1 MIKKITLVATM
12 IMLLNA
18 QTVVGQKIAMDK
30 TLRNWFVTVH
40 GGLTSPYTDVRS
52 YDWRRVMLKGGEEN
66 AHKRLSE
73 YQYGVGASVTRMF
86 GGVFG
91 MQVDYMY
98 GKLQGVTVNKGGFQ
112 EDRYFWKKLGF
123 SEPVYFKTQYLHQPT
138 INGYINLSNM
148 FVGLNR
154 YIRHKS
160 KNKELNDRP
169 VSVYAKAGL
178 GFVFFKSQVYKVKDG
193 EFYDAN
199 KRDAEPRGKYLV
211 TYTNNVTEVTAP
223 FALGLKIKAGKR
235 FDVGLEGRFNYI
247 HTDKLDAH
255 VSNEYIRGRNDKF
268 VYLNANVN
276 YKFGSKKGQEEHLEW
291 INPLEAYMSVT
302 DAKLAN
308 LYTVKDADGDGVIDE
323 LDEEPESPEGAMV
336 DTHGKTL
343 DSDKDGI
350 PDHLDPEPFS
360 TPELPIVD
368 GVNQRPDGLTPQ
380 MIKEVKE
387 ILGGDKS
394 NKAIGWVLSLVF
406 FDLDKDNI
414 RTSEIP
420 ELYQI
425 GTVMQKYPDLK
436 VNVKGFTDIRNTD
449 DYNMNLS
456 DRRVQNVIEYLNEK
470 YGIAKDRFVPGHFGE
485 ANNLFPGASTEQQH
499 QLNRRVEVTPANY

>member
-52 YDWRRVMLKGGEEN
+52 YDWRRVMLKEGEEN

-235 FDVGLEGRFNYI
+235 FDIGLEGRFNYI